1 MSRNGNCGLMFKP
14 NGVTSREGRV
24 SRNNNETDK
33 SMVKGVT
40 SREGRVSRNRDMRFT

>member
-1 MSRNGNCGLMFKP
+1 MFKP